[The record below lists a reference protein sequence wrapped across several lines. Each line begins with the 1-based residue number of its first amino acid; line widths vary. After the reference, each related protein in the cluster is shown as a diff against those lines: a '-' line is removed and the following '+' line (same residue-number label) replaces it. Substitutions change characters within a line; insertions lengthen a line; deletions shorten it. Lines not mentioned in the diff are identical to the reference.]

1 MKRAVAT
8 VAIVILM
15 TTGGYLYGQQQ
26 VQPYQPQAPMPPN
39 VRTGAD
45 IGFRM
50 DRMEGNRALVTLM
63 IRSKSGEWIEA
74 WLSPGQMRVLPLESK

>member
-1 MKRAVAT
+1 MKRAIAT

-26 VQPYQPQAPMPPN
+26 VQPYQPQPPVPPN
-39 VRTGAD
+39 IRTGAD

-50 DRMEGNRALVTLM
+50 DRMDGDRALVTLM

-74 WLSPGQMRVLPLESK
+74 WLSQGEMRVRPLESK